1 MEEERVAAPAPVYS
15 DLGEV
20 EGVLAAIAERHFRTQ
35 EVDEVQTLTAF
46 VCAVKAKSMLKD
58 MARF

>member
-1 MEEERVAAPAPVYS
+1 MPAPAPVYS